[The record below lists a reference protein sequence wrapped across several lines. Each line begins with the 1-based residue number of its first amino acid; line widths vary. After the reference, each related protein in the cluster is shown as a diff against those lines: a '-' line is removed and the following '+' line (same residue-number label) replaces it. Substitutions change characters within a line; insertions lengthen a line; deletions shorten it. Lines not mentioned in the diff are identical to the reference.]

1 MHGFKLLTAF
11 CVFSTVVLAANDAFV
26 GTWKLNP
33 AKSKFSQGTAYKD
46 ATVTFEAVGDQWKRT
61 ATGTDADGKPINENS
76 TVAWDG
82 KDHPI
87 EEGMTVAVNVLNDNA
102 IKFMIKHE
110 GKFVIGGRLVIS
122 KDGKTMTAYAK
133 GSDPQGR
140 KVDNVEVFE
149 KQ

>member
-1 MHGFKLLTAF
+1 MRGFKLLTAL
-11 CVFSTVVLAANDAFV
+11 CVFSSAMLAANDAFV
-26 GTWKLNP
+26 GAWKINP
-33 AKSKFSQGTAYKD
+33 DKSKFAPG
-46 ATVTFEAVGDQWKRT
+46 TVTKDETVIFEKVGDQWKRT
-61 ATGTDADGKPINENS
+61 ATGTDPDGKPIKDNS

-102 IKFMIKHE
+102 IKFMIKRE
-110 GKFVIGGRLVIS
+110 GKFVVGGRLVVS

-140 KVDNVEVFE
+140 QVDNVEVFE

>member
-1 MHGFKLLTAF
+1 
-11 CVFSTVVLAANDAFV
+11 
-26 GTWKLNP
+26 
-33 AKSKFSQGTAYKD
+33 
-46 ATVTFEAVGDQWKRT
+46 
-61 ATGTDADGKPINENS
+61 
-76 TVAWDG
+76 
-82 KDHPI
+82 
-87 EEGMTVAVNVLNDNA
+87 MTVAVNVLNDNA
-102 IKFMIKHE
+102 IKFMVKHE